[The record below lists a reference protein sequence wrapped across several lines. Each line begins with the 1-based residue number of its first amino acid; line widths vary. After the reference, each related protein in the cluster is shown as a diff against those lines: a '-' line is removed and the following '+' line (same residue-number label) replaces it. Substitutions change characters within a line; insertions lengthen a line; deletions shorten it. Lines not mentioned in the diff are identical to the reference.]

1 MEPMTLLDNAASA
14 LPIAS
19 NQPDATGRQRPKE
32 QPKERC
38 RTNSRRG
45 LSNPERRSYLPVA
58 SVRRALE
65 VLRTVNRLR
74 IASITEIHAA
84 TGLPKPTIVRML
96 ETLMADGYVARDN
109 MFGGYRVT
117 CRVHE
122 LTKGYGGISMVIEAS
137 RAPAIELTRRIKWPI
152 GIGVLDGDAI
162 SIQFWTGAISPW
174 AHTNTVLGLRPTL
187 LSSAMGRSYVA
198 FCPDGEREKLL
209 ASIRETNKE
218 FTPQKEQEF
227 RSLLCRIRSDGFAV
241 RDPQTEPKHMTTIA
255 VPLMFEGKVLAAMS
269 VSFYKSAVPLQN
281 IAPQIVAPLQETR
294 AKIEENLSL
303 LMRDARR
310 TVLPGTEEANGLAPL
325 TPG

>member
-1 MEPMTLLDNAASA
+1 M
-14 LPIAS
+14 
-19 NQPDATGRQRPKE
+19 
-32 QPKERC
+32 
-38 RTNSRRG
+38 
-45 LSNPERRSYLPVA
+45 
-58 SVRRALE
+58 RRALE

-74 IASITEIHAA
+74 IASVTDIYAA

-96 ETLMADGYVARDN
+96 ETLITDGYVARDN

-137 RAPAIELTRRIKWPI
+137 RAPAIELTRRMKWPI
-152 GIGVLDGDAI
+152 GIGVLEGDAI

-198 FCPDGEREKLL
+198 FCPEEEREKLF
-209 ASIRETNKE
+209 ASMRETVEE
-218 FTPQKEQEF
+218 FTAQKENEF
-227 RSLLCRIRSDGFAV
+227 RHLLARVRTDGFAL
-241 RDPQTEPKHMTTIA
+241 RDPRTEPKQMTTIA
-255 VPLMFEGKVLAAMS
+255 VPLMFEDKVLAAMS

-281 IAPQIVAPLQETR
+281 IAPQIVAPMKETR
-294 AKIEENLSL
+294 GKIEENLSL
-303 LMRDARR
+303 LMRDARSSA
-310 TVLPGTEEANGLAPL
+310 LTEVDTTHGLAPL

>member
-1 MEPMTLLDNAASA
+1 MTLLGDAVSA
-14 LPIAS
+14 ISDAG
-19 NQPDATGRQRPKE
+19 NRPDAAVSHEPKE
-32 QPKERC
+32 QLHERC

-45 LSNPERRSYLPVA
+45 MSDPGRRSYPPVE

-74 IASITEIHAA
+74 IASVTDIYAA

-96 ETLMADGYVARDN
+96 ETLITDGYVARDN

-137 RAPAIELTRRIKWPI
+137 RAPAIELTRRMKWPI
-152 GIGVLDGDAI
+152 GIGVLEGDAI

-198 FCPDGEREKLL
+198 FCPEEEREKLF
-209 ASIRETNKE
+209 ASMRKTIEE
-218 FTPQKEQEF
+218 FTPQKENEF
-227 RSLLCRIRSDGFAV
+227 RHLLARVRTDGFAL
-241 RDPQTEPKHMTTIA
+241 RDPRTEPKQMTTIA
-255 VPLMFEGKVLAAMS
+255 VPLMFEDKVLAAMS

-281 IAPQIVAPLQETR
+281 IAPQIVAPLKETR
-294 AKIEENLSL
+294 GKIEENLSL
-303 LMRDARR
+303 LMRDARSSALAE
-310 TVLPGTEEANGLAPL
+310 VEEAHGLAPL